1 MKLSWKHAIRWC
13 IFISVLT
20 FVLAVLFSV
29 ASNTLL
35 NGLNWALGMLVVL
48 FLVMIGILFDIIG
61 IAVTAADEK
70 PFHAMGAERVRGAKQ
85 AVYILR
91 NADRVSNFCNDV
103 IGDISGIV
111 SGAAA
116 TFVVLELLTSL
127 AVNSNATS
135 TVVNVIFAGLVSA
148 LTVGGKAL
156 GKSVAINNSTSIVLM
171 IGKFFYFLESR
182 LNIRIFK
189 NGKRSKSGKRG
200 KKHAARTNQPT

>member
-200 KKHAARTNQPT
+200 KKQAARTNQPT

>member
-1 MKLSWKHAIRWC
+1 MKFSFRHAIKWC
-13 IFISVLT
+13 IFISILT

-70 PFHAMGAERVRGAKQ
+70 PFHAMASERVRGAKQ
-85 AVYILR
+85 SIYIVR

-103 IGDISGIV
+103 IGDISGII
-111 SGAAA
+111 SGTAV
-116 TFVVLELLTSL
+116 TFVVIGLLASL
-127 AVNSNATS
+127 QVSSSMTS
-135 TVVNVIFAGLVSA
+135 TIINVAFAGLVSA

-156 GKSVAINNSTSIVLM
+156 GKSFAINSATGIVLI
-171 IGKFFYFLESR
+171 IGKFFYFLERR
-182 LNIRIFK
+182 LNIRVF
-189 NGKRSKSGKRG
+189 NGKKSKSGKRG
-200 KKHAARTNQPT
+200 KKDAARTNQPT